1 MILLY
6 ALQQAGNSFPGHKC
20 EIYNSIKSTCRRWA
34 QIIKGKGPALL
45 PKIYVDTSKPF
56 GNPFHEKIMASTRK
70 LTSTFGL
77 SSGLANQ
84 LSSCI
89 CDRKWKSSWLVL
101 TPEKHSWYTIHRIL
115 WKGKSCPQNE
125 SPPQVESPTIWLK
138 NNLYELT
145 EADKEVL
152 ETSDAWLTL
161 LAPGFLGV

>member
-1 MILLY
+1 M
-6 ALQQAGNSFPGHKC
+6 
-20 EIYNSIKSTCRRWA
+20 
-34 QIIKGKGPALL
+34 
-45 PKIYVDTSKPF
+45 V
-56 GNPFHEKIMASTRK
+56 STRK

-145 EADKEVL
+145 EAEKEVL
-152 ETSDAWLTL
+152 ETSDAWLNDNL
-161 LAPGFLGV
+161 MDARKKLI